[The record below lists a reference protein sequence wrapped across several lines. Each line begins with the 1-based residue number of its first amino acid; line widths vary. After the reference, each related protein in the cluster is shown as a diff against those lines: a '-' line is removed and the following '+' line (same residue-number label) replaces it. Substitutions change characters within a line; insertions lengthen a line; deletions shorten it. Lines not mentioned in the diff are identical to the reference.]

1 MFKSNNIIKRLT
13 LLFMSIIL
21 ILTTIPL
28 QSSYVYAYNGE
39 QGGGDEGAGSLGNGV
54 SASRTG
60 FLFYITDEDGYAQT
74 RSIAISPNSIPWG
87 SMDDDK
93 KLYATKIGNVSSSI
107 SYPIILPSESTA
119 PTPVI
124 WSGSAFKA
132 NGLAVKAWLLTPGS
146 SSGLLRYEYLIKQHL
161 GEDVLNK
168 VRAHAGE
175 WYVWVEPFAW
185 TKLWKNGSCTGDMW
199 FATASNWAQIYGD
212 YSLPYGDKQINGF
225 THKALPYSMV
235 LEYPMSFPKHGK
247 NYGAHG
253 GEPMRVLD
261 NEKIQNDGYGLHI
274 IPTESNGIHTYN
286 GVDSPGNPET
296 NDPPRDGTCN
306 IVKGYYTEERENG
319 VVTGYINDG
328 TYSTLMCTNI
338 VGLPFQAGSP
348 YFIQR

>member
-175 WYVWVEPFAW
+175 
-185 TKLWKNGSCTGDMW
+185 G
-199 FATASNWAQIYGD
+199 
-212 YSLPYGDKQINGF
+212 
-225 THKALPYSMV
+225 
-235 LEYPMSFPKHGK
+235 
-247 NYGAHG
+247 
-253 GEPMRVLD
+253 
-261 NEKIQNDGYGLHI
+261 
-274 IPTESNGIHTYN
+274 
-286 GVDSPGNPET
+286 
-296 NDPPRDGTCN
+296 
-306 IVKGYYTEERENG
+306 
-319 VVTGYINDG
+319 
-328 TYSTLMCTNI
+328 
-338 VGLPFQAGSP
+338 
-348 YFIQR
+348 